1 MIEDERNREMV
12 VGLLVRIVE
21 NCRGR
26 MGCRTLIVDLGMTII
41 RLRSSVREH
50 RDVAMLMIELWC
62 FYKRIMMVRTAE
74 MKLFPAGEVM

>member
-1 MIEDERNREMV
+1 MIEDERNGEV
-12 VGLLVRIVE
+12 VVALLVRIVE

-26 MGCRTLIVDLGMTII
+26 MGCRTLIVDLGITII

-50 RDVAMLMIELWC
+50 SVVAMLVIEWWC
-62 FYKRIMMVRTAE
+62 FYKWIMMLRTAE